1 MISLVHLCVSY
12 PEKKLMCVREKI
24 NRFLSKLCVDY
35 SVVLEF
41 ARISQYIIIICDN
54 FEEQTKNSPEFFS
67 FSQPQYC
74 VDGSGGGGG
83 LFVFIV
89 IHIL

>member
-54 FEEQTKNSPEFFS
+54 FEEQTNKKFSRIFLFFS
-67 FSQPQYC
+67 TS
-74 VDGSGGGGG
+74 
-83 LFVFIV
+83 
-89 IHIL
+89 ILC